1 MYNKERK
8 AVALL
13 KSPTLWTRNFTII
26 TLGTLASAIGG
37 TAMGLAM
44 SLIVFDRTSSTWL
57 SGLFAA
63 ASLFPGAVL
72 PILIAPYV
80 DRCDKKRLIVRL
92 DALSG
97 ALYLAFGLY
106 LTRQPFSYPAYL
118 LFSLIT
124 GSIGTAYSLAY
135 DALYPDLIPKGFA
148 QKGYAISS
156 MIYPTVTAVVTP
168 AASILYGAYGIV
180 PIVLGEGVLL
190 LIAACFESRIRT
202 SHTPAQHL
210 PASLGDRLRA
220 YGREIGGG
228 IRYVRADRGIR
239 SIYLYMTTTNACSQN
254 INLMAMAHFQT
265 SDFLTTAMYAALISA
280 ETLGR
285 MAGGLVHYVFK
296 IPQERRYALTV
307 WVYRLYELLDG
318 ALLFLWYPLMLAA
331 RFLCGFMGVNTATLR
346 TAAVQ
351 NYLPAD
357 LRARVNALFNVLIS
371 GAMMLAQLAAG
382 ALGEVL
388 PYRVVSLLFAALS
401 FAMIHVLIVRN
412 RASVEPIYNR
422 AI

>member
-1 MYNKERK
+1 
-8 AVALL
+8 
-13 KSPTLWTRNFTII
+13 
-26 TLGTLASAIGG
+26 
-37 TAMGLAM
+37 
-44 SLIVFDRTSSTWL
+44 
-57 SGLFAA
+57 
-63 ASLFPGAVL
+63 
-72 PILIAPYV
+72 
-80 DRCDKKRLIVRL
+80 
-92 DALSG
+92 
-97 ALYLAFGLY
+97 
-106 LTRQPFSYPAYL
+106 
-118 LFSLIT
+118 
-124 GSIGTAYSLAY
+124 
-135 DALYPDLIPKGFA
+135 
-148 QKGYAISS
+148 
-156 MIYPTVTAVVTP
+156 
-168 AASILYGAYGIV
+168 
-180 PIVLGEGVLL
+180 
-190 LIAACFESRIRT
+190 
-202 SHTPAQHL
+202 
-210 PASLGDRLRA
+210 
-220 YGREIGGG
+220 
-228 IRYVRADRGIR
+228 
-239 SIYLYMTTTNACSQN
+239 
-254 INLMAMAHFQT
+254 MAMAHFQT

>member
-1 MYNKERK
+1 M
-8 AVALL
+8 ALL

-26 TLGTLASAIGG
+26 TVGTLISAIGG
-37 TAMGLAM
+37 TAMGLAL
-44 SLIVFDRTSSTWL
+44 SLIVFDQTASTWL

-63 ASLFPGAVL
+63 TSLFPGAVL

-80 DRCDKKRLIVRL
+80 DRCDRKRLIVRL

-97 ALYLAFGLY
+97 LLYLLFGMY
-106 LTRQPFSYPAYL
+106 LWRHPFSYVAYM
-118 LFSLIT
+118 LFSLVT
-124 GSIGTAYSLAY
+124 GCIGTAYNLAY

-148 QKGYAISS
+148 QKGYAVSS

-180 PIVLGEGVLL
+180 PIVLGEGILL
-190 LIAACFESRIRT
+190 LIASFFESRIRAPYAP
-202 SHTPAQHL
+202 SPVNPAPL
-210 PASLGDRLRA
+210 KERLCA

-239 SIYLYMTTTNACSQN
+239 SIYLYMTVTNACSQN
-254 INLMAMAHFQT
+254 VNLMAMAHFQ
-265 SDFLTTAMYAALISA
+265 SSSVLTTAMYAMLISA

-285 MAGGLVHYVFK
+285 MIGGLVHYVFK
-296 IPQERRYALTV
+296 IPQQRRYTLTV

-357 LRARVNALFNVLIS
+357 LRARVNALFSVLIN
-371 GAMMLAQLAAG
+371 GAMMLSQLAAG
-382 ALGEVL
+382 ALGEIL
-388 PYRVVSLLFAALS
+388 PYRVVSLLFAAFS
-401 FAMIHVLIVRN
+401 FVMIHAFIVRN
-412 RASVEPIYNR
+412 RSSVEPIYNR